1 MPVLAKGT
9 ILFYVVV
16 VSSVLASLAA
26 SFSDGH

>member
-1 MPVLAKGT
+1 MLAKGT

-16 VSSVLASLAA
+16 ACALLAAVGA